1 MSTNINDPIAQTRW
15 RHIWSLSWPIFLA
28 NITVPLVGAVDAAMM
43 GRLDNVAYIGGVG
56 LGALIFNFIYFGF
69 GFLRMGTTGLVAQAH
84 GRNLPDEIVNLLAR
98 GLFLALSFGIL
109 LILAMPVIKWI
120 AVISFAG
127 SADVEA
133 LMVSYLN
140 VRLFAVPAALAN
152 TVLIG
157 CLFGRQNMR
166 LCMAHL
172 LIVNVLNLILNIG
185 FVLGLGMDVEG
196 VALASA
202 IAQWTG
208 FIVTFSL
215 MKWQWGRMLD
225 GFIKHLFSG
234 LFTGN
239 SRWLQWDAFGDF
251 FRLGRDIFI
260 RTMLLLVCEAI
271 LLNQAAQLGDL
282 ELAACHLMMVIFTMI
297 AFGLDGFAHAAEALV
312 GAAIGRND
320 RDMLDRAIWRTNS
333 LAFLTAI
340 LIALIIWLGRDII
353 IGLLTQQ
360 SDLFALTAAHW
371 IWIIMIAPA
380 SCLAFQLDGIFIGAT
395 RASEMRNAMI
405 ISAILFVFLIWGL
418 RGYGIAGLMSAFTIY
433 LALRGFT
440 LWLYLGRVR
449 KMAEHN

>member
-1 MSTNINDPIAQTRW
+1 MSIPSNDPIAQTRW

-43 GRLDNVAYIGGVG
+43 GRLDNVAYVGGVG
-56 LGALIFNFIYFGF
+56 LGALIFNIIYFGF

-84 GRNLPDEIVNLLAR
+84 GRNLPDEILDLLAR
-98 GLFLALSFGIL
+98 GLFLALSIGIL

-120 AVISFAG
+120 AVISFTA
-127 SADVEA
+127 SPNVES
-133 LMVSYLN
+133 LMVSYLD

-166 LCMAHL
+166 LCMVHL
-172 LIVNVLNLILNIG
+172 LIVNVINLILNVV
-185 FVLGLGMDVEG
+185 FVLGLGMAVEG
-196 VALASA
+196 VALASV

-208 FIVTFSL
+208 FIVTFGL

-225 GFIKHLFSG
+225 GFVSHLFTG
-234 LFTGN
+234 LFTGTA
-239 SRWLQWDAFGDF
+239 RWFQRTAFGDF

-260 RTMLLLVCEAI
+260 RTMLLVACEAI
-271 LLNQAAQLGDL
+271 LLNQGAQLGDL
-282 ELAACHLMMVIFTMI
+282 ELAACHLMIVIFTMI

-312 GAAIGRND
+312 GAAIGHND
-320 RDMLDRAIWRTNS
+320 RAMLDRAILRTNC
-333 LAFLTAI
+333 LAVFTAI
-340 LIALIIWLGRDII
+340 LIALLIWLGRDII

-360 SDLFALTAAHW
+360 DDLFALTAANW
-371 IWIIMIAPA
+371 IWIILIAPA

-405 ISAILFVFLIWGL
+405 MSSILFVVLILAL
-418 RGYGIAGLMSAFTIY
+418 RENGIGGLMGAFTIY

-449 KMAEHN
+449 KMAEN

>member
-1 MSTNINDPIAQTRW
+1 MSIPSNDPIAQTRW

-43 GRLDNVAYIGGVG
+43 GRLDNVAYVGGVG
-56 LGALIFNFIYFGF
+56 LGALIFNIIYFGF

-84 GRNLPDEIVNLLAR
+84 GRNLPDEILDLLAR
-98 GLFLALSFGIL
+98 GLFLALSIGIL

-120 AVISFAG
+120 AVISFTA
-127 SADVEA
+127 SPNVES
-133 LMVSYLN
+133 LMVSYLD

-166 LCMAHL
+166 LCMVHL
-172 LIVNVLNLILNIG
+172 LIVNVINLILNVV
-185 FVLGLGMDVEG
+185 FVLGLGMAVEG
-196 VALASA
+196 VALASV

-208 FIVTFSL
+208 FIVTFGL

-225 GFIKHLFSG
+225 GFVSHLFTG
-234 LFTGN
+234 LFTGTA
-239 SRWLQWDAFGDF
+239 RWFQRTAFGDF

-260 RTMLLLVCEAI
+260 RTMLLVACEAI
-271 LLNQAAQLGDL
+271 LLNQGAQLGDL

-312 GAAIGRND
+312 GAAIGHND
-320 RDMLDRAIWRTNS
+320 RAMLDRAILRTNC
-333 LAFLTAI
+333 LAVFTAI
-340 LIALIIWLGRDII
+340 LIALLIWLGRDII

-360 SDLFALTAAHW
+360 DDLFALTAANW
-371 IWIIMIAPA
+371 IWIILIAPA

-405 ISAILFVFLIWGL
+405 MSSILFVVLILAL
-418 RGYGIAGLMSAFTIY
+418 RENGIGGLMGAFTIY

-449 KMAEHN
+449 KMAEN

>member
-1 MSTNINDPIAQTRW
+1 MSIPSNDPIAQTRW

-43 GRLDNVAYIGGVG
+43 GRLDNVAYVGGVG
-56 LGALIFNFIYFGF
+56 LGALIFNIIYFGF
-69 GFLRMGTTGLVAQAH
+69 SFLRMGTTGLVAQAH
-84 GRNLPDEIVNLLAR
+84 GRNLPDEILDLLAR
-98 GLFLALSFGIL
+98 GLFLALSIGIL

-120 AVISFAG
+120 AVISFTA
-127 SADVEA
+127 SPNVES
-133 LMVSYLN
+133 LMVSYLD

-166 LCMAHL
+166 LCMVHL
-172 LIVNVLNLILNIG
+172 LIVNVINLILNVV
-185 FVLGLGMDVEG
+185 FVLGLGMAVEG
-196 VALASA
+196 VALASV

-208 FIVTFSL
+208 FIVTFGR

-225 GFIKHLFSG
+225 GFISHLFTG
-234 LFTGN
+234 LFTGTA
-239 SRWLQWDAFGDF
+239 RWFQWTAFGDF

-260 RTMLLLVCEAI
+260 RTMLLVACEAI
-271 LLNQAAQLGDL
+271 LLNQGAQLGDL

-312 GAAIGRND
+312 GAAIGHND
-320 RDMLDRAIWRTNS
+320 RAMLDRAILRTNC
-333 LAFLTAI
+333 LAVFTAI
-340 LIALIIWLGRDII
+340 LIALLIWLGRDII

-360 SDLFALTAAHW
+360 DDLFALTAANW
-371 IWIIMIAPA
+371 IWIILIAPA

-405 ISAILFVFLIWGL
+405 MSSILFVVLILAL
-418 RGYGIAGLMSAFTIY
+418 RENGIGGLMGAFTIY

-449 KMAEHN
+449 KMAEN

>member
-109 LILAMPVIKWI
+109 LILAMPVINWI

-127 SADVEA
+127 SSDVEA

-215 MKWQWGRMLD
+215 MKWQWGHMLD

-405 ISAILFVFLIWGL
+405 ISAILFVLLIWGL

>member
-1 MSTNINDPIAQTRW
+1 MSIPSNDPIAQTRW

-43 GRLDNVAYIGGVG
+43 GRLDNVAYVGGVG
-56 LGALIFNFIYFGF
+56 LGGLIFNFIYFGF

-98 GLFLALSFGIL
+98 GLFLAFSIGIV
-109 LILAMPVIKWI
+109 LILAMPVITWI
-120 AVISFAG
+120 AVISFAA
-127 SADVEA
+127 STDVES

-140 VRLFAVPAALAN
+140 VRFFAVPAALAN
-152 TVLIG
+152 MVLIG

-172 LIVNVLNLILNIG
+172 LIVNVINLLLNVS
-185 FVLGLGMDVEG
+185 FVLGLGMAVEG
-196 VALASA
+196 VALASV

-215 MKWQWGRMLD
+215 MKWQCGTILT
-225 GFIKHLFSG
+225 GFISH
-234 LFTGN
+234 LFTGLITGT
-239 SRWLQWDAFGDF
+239 SRWFQWNEFGNF

-260 RTMLLLVCEAI
+260 RTVLLMACEAI
-271 LLNQAAQLGDL
+271 LLNHAAQLGDL
-282 ELAACHLMMVIFTMI
+282 ELAACHLMMVMFTVI

-312 GAAIGRND
+312 GAAIGYND
-320 RDMLDRAIWRTNS
+320 RAMLNRVILRTNI
-333 LAFLTAI
+333 LAILTAI
-340 LIALIIWLGRDII
+340 LIALLVWFGRDII

-360 SDLFALTAAHW
+360 DDLFALTAANWMW
-371 IWIIMIAPA
+371 IVLIAPA

-405 ISAILFVFLIWGL
+405 VSSILFVFLILGL
-418 RGYGIAGLMSAFTIY
+418 RDNGIGGLMCAFTIY

-440 LWLYLGRVR
+440 LWPYLGRVR
-449 KMAEHN
+449 KMAEN

>member
-98 GLFLALSFGIL
+98 GLFLALSFGVI

-166 LCMAHL
+166 LCMTHL

-208 FIVTFSL
+208 FIVTFGL
-215 MKWQWGRMLD
+215 MKWQWGRILD

-234 LFTGN
+234 LFTGT

-260 RTMLLLVCEAI
+260 RTMLLLACEAI

-333 LAFLTAI
+333 LAVLTAI

-371 IWIIMIAPA
+371 IWIVMIAPA

-405 ISAILFVFLIWGL
+405 ISAILFVVLIWGL

-449 KMAEHN
+449 KMAGHN

>member
-1 MSTNINDPIAQTRW
+1 MSININDPNAQTGW

-43 GRLDNVAYIGGVG
+43 GRLDDVAYVGGVG

-84 GRNLPDEIVNLLAR
+84 GRNRPDEIIDLLAR
-98 GLFLALSFGIL
+98 GLFLALTIGIL

-120 AVISFAG
+120 AFISFAG

-133 LMVSYLN
+133 LMASYLN
-140 VRLFAVPAALAN
+140 VRIFAVPAALAN
-152 TVLIG
+152 MVLIG

-166 LCMAHL
+166 LCMVHL
-172 LIVNVLNLILNIG
+172 LIVNIINLVLNIS
-185 FVLGLGMDVEG
+185 FVLGLGMDVDG
-196 VALASA
+196 VALASV

-215 MKWQWGRMLD
+215 MKWQWGSLLH
-225 GFIKHLFSG
+225 GFINHLFSG
-234 LFTGN
+234 LKTGTT
-239 SRWLQWDAFGDF
+239 RWLQWSAFGDF

-260 RTMLLLVCEAI
+260 RTLLLLACEAI

-282 ELAACHLMMVIFTMI
+282 ELAACHLMMVVFSMI

-312 GAAIGRND
+312 GAAIGRHD
-320 RDMLDRAIWRTNS
+320 RRMLDRAIFRTNI
-333 LAFLTAI
+333 LAAMTAI
-340 LIALIIWLGRDII
+340 LMALIIWLGRDVI

-360 SDLFALTAAHW
+360 NDLFALTAANW
-371 IWIIMIAPA
+371 MWVALIAPA
-380 SCLAFQLDGIFIGAT
+380 SWFAFQLDGIFIGAT
-395 RASEMRNAMI
+395 RTGEMRNAMVMTTI
-405 ISAILFVFLIWGL
+405 IFIFLIWGL
-418 RGYGIAGLMSAFTIY
+418 RGYGIGGLMAAFTIY

-440 LWLYLGRVR
+440 LWPYLGRVR
-449 KMAEHN
+449 KMADN

>member
-1 MSTNINDPIAQTRW
+1 MSISSNDPFAQTRW

-28 NITVPLVGAVDAAMM
+28 NITVPLIGAVDTAMM
-43 GRLDNVAYIGGVG
+43 GRLDDVAYVGGVG

-84 GRNLPDEIVNLLAR
+84 GRDQPDEIVNLLAR
-98 GLFLALSFGIL
+98 GLFLALSIGIVM
-109 LILAMPVIKWI
+109 ILAMPVIKWI

-127 SADVEA
+127 STDVES

-140 VRLFAVPAALAN
+140 IRLFAVPAALAN

-157 CLFGRQNMR
+157 CLFGHQNMR

-172 LIVNVLNLILNIG
+172 LIVNVINLILNIS

-196 VALASA
+196 VALASV

-208 FIVTFSL
+208 FIVTFIL
-215 MKWQWGRMLD
+215 MKWRWGTMLD
-225 GFIKHLFSG
+225 GFINH
-234 LFTGN
+234 LFTGIFN
-239 SRWLQWDAFGDF
+239 GTSRWLKWAAFGDF

-260 RTMLLLVCEAI
+260 RTMLLLACEAI
-271 LLNQAAQLGDL
+271 LLNQGAQLGDL

-312 GAAIGRND
+312 GAAIGHK
-320 RDMLDRAIWRTNS
+320 DRAMLERAILRTNI
-333 LAFLTAI
+333 LAILTAI
-340 LIALIIWLGRDII
+340 LMALFIWLGRDLI
-353 IGLLTQQ
+353 IGLLTKQD
-360 SDLFALTAAHW
+360 DLFALTAENW
-371 IWIIMIAPA
+371 IWIVLIAPA
-380 SCLAFQLDGIFIGAT
+380 SCLAFQLDGIFVGAT
-395 RASEMRNAMI
+395 RAGEMRNAMAM
-405 ISAILFVFLIWGL
+405 SAIMFVILIWGL
-418 RGYGIAGLMSAFTIY
+418 RGYGIGGLMGAFTIY

-449 KMAEHN
+449 KMADH